1 MARRS
6 REAAE
11 AAIRQPAVN
20 SRQLRVQSA
29 VGSQQLGIIDCVRR
43 LAAQH
48 KLWTPEVRVV
58 AAVSGGSDSVAMLFL
73 LRELAARGDLVL
85 AGLAHLHHHIRGAD
99 ADADAAFCRELAARL
114 EIAAV
119 IGDADVPSAAKRD
132 GVSIE
137 VAGREARQRFYA
149 ESITTAGAA
158 RVAVAHTRDDQAE
171 TVLLRLTRGAGSAGL
186 AGMAPRRG
194 PLVRPVL
201 DATRGELQQFLR
213 ERGET
218 WREDATNLDR
228 SIPRNLV
235 RHDVLPHL
243 RTINAQAD
251 NALAR
256 AADMLRVDAEFL
268 ETLANAA
275 YLQIV
280 QSDTEH
286 ENVIVRA
293 AELTKL
299 PAALATRV
307 ARYALETANPD
318 RSYGLE
324 EAQALCAFAAG
335 GSATELSGL
344 RMERFGSSAV
354 LVKRGVHRVREVREV
369 PPSVDSFELQLKV
382 PGTVEAPHGAW
393 AVSAEGPMPAPA
405 SVDHGTGMVVVDAR
419 ELGAHLIVRQR
430 RPGDRLQP
438 LGAPGRRKVQD
449 VLVDRKVPK
458 DDRDRVPIVTNEQ
471 GKIVWVAGEVLAE
484 PFRVTSLTTTV
495 VVLTLRRF

>member
-1 MARRS
+1 VIA
-6 REAAE
+6 
-11 AAIRQPAVN
+11 
-20 SRQLRVQSA
+20 
-29 VGSQQLGIIDCVRR
+29 G
-43 LAAQH
+43 
-48 KLWTPEVRVV
+48 
-58 AAVSGGSDSVAMLFL
+58 VSGGSDSVAMLFL
-73 LRELAARGDLVL
+73 LRELAARGELVL
-85 AGLAHLHHHIRGAD
+85 AGLAHLHHHVRGTE

-114 EIAAV
+114 EIAALA
-119 IGDADVPSAAKRD
+119 GDADVPAASKRD

-137 VAGREARQRFYA
+137 VAGRVARQRFYA
-149 ESITTAGAA
+149 EAMTTAGAA

-171 TVLLRLTRGAGSAGL
+171 TVLLRLTRGAGTAGL

-194 PLVRPVL
+194 PVVRPVL
-201 DATRGELQQFLR
+201 DATRSELQQYLR
-213 ERGET
+213 DRGET

-228 SIPRNLV
+228 TIPRNRV

-256 AADMLRVDAEFL
+256 AADMLRVDADFL

-280 QSDTEH
+280 SASPSGSTAGSRRSSPDSS
-286 ENVIVRA
+286 RA
-293 AELTKL
+293 EAEQLVVTVNAPELTKL

-318 RSYGLE
+318 RAYGLE

-344 RMERFGSSAV
+344 QMERFGSSAV
-354 LVKRGVHRVREVREV
+354 LVSKGS
-369 PPSVDSFELQLKV
+369 PPAAVERFELRLSV

-393 AVSAEGPMPAPA
+393 AVSAEGPMPPPA
-405 SVDHGTGMVVVDAR
+405 SVDCGASSVVVDAR
-419 ELGAHLIVRQR
+419 ELGAHLIVRPR
-430 RPGDRLQP
+430 RPGDRLRP

-458 DDRDRVPIVTNEQ
+458 DDRDRVPIVTNEL

-495 VVLTLRRF
+495 VVLTLRRT